1 MTVQTAYLIDANLK
15 RAFKTLCANRGV
27 SMSEEINNFIRTTV
41 ERNPLGDSFFKET
54 KVAKTQGNPKK
65 DRDWRDELTTARWE
79 DTY

>member
-27 SMSEEINNFIRTTV
+27 SMSDNFIRHTV

-54 KVAKTQGNPKK
+54 KVTKTQGNPEK
-65 DRDWRDELTTARWE
+65 DRDWRDQLTTARWE